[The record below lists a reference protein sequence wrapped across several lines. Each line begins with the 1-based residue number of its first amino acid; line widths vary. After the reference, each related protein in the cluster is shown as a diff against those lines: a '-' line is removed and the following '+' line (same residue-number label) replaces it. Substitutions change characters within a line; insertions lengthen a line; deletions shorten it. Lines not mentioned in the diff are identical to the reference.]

1 MGLCA
6 ITSGEFVYRH
16 FVRDRPTTLVLLGNE
31 QNSSARCAIGLAD
44 LKASLYWCAMLHR
57 PQIIAS
63 ELS

>member
-16 FVRDRPTTLVLLGNE
+16 FVRDRPSTLVLLGND
-31 QNSSARCAIGLAD
+31 QNSSACAVGLVD
-44 LKASLYWCAMLHR
+44 LKASLYWCATLHR